1 MLPSAQRRVIEKAK
15 FNDSPLLKA
24 LEKQTKIIE
33 EQGRKQIDVITNQS
47 KRSVIIKMMI
57 KIIIKKYLKS

>member
-1 MLPSAQRRVIEKAK
+1 MLPFAQRRVIEKAK

-33 EQGRKQIDVITNQS
+33 EQGRK
-47 KRSVIIKMMI
+47 K
-57 KIIIKKYLKS
+57 